1 MFRRCLI
8 SMLVLFSP
16 SVFSYTLEITEAQ
29 IQEKVS
35 AMMPLEKKQFFV
47 TVRLSDPKVEL
58 IKGSD
63 RIGLYLNVEAKLP
76 GVVKGAGRGR
86 VTGRIDYN
94 VDQGAFYFK
103 DAQIEHLEID
113 KLAPKYAET
122 VKLLAQSIVSK
133 SMSQYPVYQFK
144 ETDMKQRMAK
154 ATLESVEIKDQLLL
168 VVLSFF

>member
-1 MFRRCLI
+1 
-8 SMLVLFSP
+8 MLVFFSP
-16 SVFSYTLEITEAQ
+16 SAFSYTLEITEAE
-29 IQEKVS
+29 IQAKIS

-76 GVVKGAGRGR
+76 GIAKGAGRGR
-86 VTGRIDYN
+86 VTGRIAYN

-122 VKLLAQSIVSK
+122 VKFLAQSVVSK

-154 ATLESVEIKDQLLL
+154 ATLESVEIKDQRLF